1 LPIPRA
7 SGRAG
12 EERPTLRD
20 HNLRPHN
27 LCGAAPSRIVEP
39 VGKYIELEHLRAV
52 IGRARSLW
60 RVNTPEL
67 DWQSILLEKA
77 GEREHVLSE
86 EEEEHRLFWA
96 LRPDFHPMA
105 RFAVVTGARLGNVIG
120 LTWRQIDWDAG
131 TIVFRVKS
139 KKPGGELRYLPIT
152 RAVTAILL
160 GERGHHP

>member
-1 LPIPRA
+1 M
-7 SGRAG
+7 
-12 EERPTLRD
+12 
-20 HNLRPHN
+20 
-27 LCGAAPSRIVEP
+27 
-39 VGKYIELEHLRAV
+39 

-86 EEEEHRLFWA
+86 EEEEHRLFWV